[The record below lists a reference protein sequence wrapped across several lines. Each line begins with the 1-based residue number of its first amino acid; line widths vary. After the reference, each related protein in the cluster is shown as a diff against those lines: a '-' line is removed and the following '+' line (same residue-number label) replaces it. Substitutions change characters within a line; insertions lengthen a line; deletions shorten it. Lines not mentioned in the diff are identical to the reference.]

1 MSRLTEE
8 LIRRKAEHHDGILAD
23 LEEVSLHQLELER
36 IEVVGTLCRKLKI
49 LYLQNNIIPKIENLH
64 HLKQLQYL
72 NLALNNVTK
81 IEGLRCVSQSVLNE
95 GFVSA
100 TTFVLPPHYRPYTAV
115 HATLLARRS
124 SCEFLNKLDLTVN
137 FIDVD
142 TLEESVDHLAGLLH
156 LRELYLMGNPCLEW
170 EGARPFIVANV
181 PQLAHLDGKEINR
194 TERIEAC
201 QRVAALRAE
210 LRALANAKRLEK
222 GHAAVEYARGAT
234 DEADDE
240 NAAEAWTP
248 ENRVKMVREMA
259 ERKSEQEARRRDR
272 EPAKRDLEKEHAEA
286 VAAVRAKEEEGG
298 VRQCNEG
305 RWQFSLDD
313 EDGKGNMELRLQLS
327 RYLDSSLI
335 SAEVHPTFVSVVIK
349 GRTFRLTL
357 PEEVRSGESVCKRSQ
372 TTGELL
378 VLMPKVR
385 KNDTL
390 RALRREEKI
399 AGAAAGAA
407 AAATRSGGG
416 SGSSG
421 TGEAGVGSR
430 SGARHPS
437 EPSAG
442 AGASGAGRPGKLGE
456 ELLSAALAAS
466 AGAGS
471 TVTSPPASQAGAVSV
486 GGIVRSSAPSAS
498 GSAAALPDGMGGS
511 MLFRAAESRRTGPG
525 SAGAEGAGG
534 AGRGASA
541 TAAAAAVGSSLGD
554 ADDDLPPL
562 I

>member
-1 MSRLTEE
+1 M
-8 LIRRKAEHHDGILAD
+8 
-23 LEEVSLHQLELER
+23 
-36 IEVVGTLCRKLKI
+36 
-49 LYLQNNIIPKIENLH
+49 
-64 HLKQLQYL
+64 
-72 NLALNNVTK
+72 
-81 IEGLRCVSQSVLNE
+81 
-95 GFVSA
+95 
-100 TTFVLPPHYRPYTAV
+100 LPAPC
-115 HATLLARRS
+115 S

-181 PQLAHLDGKEINR
+181 PQLVHLDGKEINR

-201 QRVAALRAE
+201 QRVSALRAE
-210 LRALANAKRLEK
+210 LRALANAKRAEK

-234 DEADDE
+234 EETDDE

-349 GRTFRLTL
+349 GRTFRLSL

-378 VLMPKVR
+378 VVMPKVR

-390 RALRREEKI
+390 RALRREEKA
-399 AGAAAGAA
+399 AGAGAASAAGAA
-407 AAATRSGGG
+407 AAGTRSGGA
-416 SGSSG
+416 SGSSASSDSA
-421 TGEAGVGSR
+421 AGRR
-430 SGARHPS
+430 SEARHPS
-437 EPSAG
+437 DPPAA
-442 AGASGAGRPGKLGE
+442 AGASGAGRPGKLGD

-466 AGAGS
+466 AGAGCGTAAS
-471 TVTSPPASQAGAVSV
+471 SAAPAGAGAGAVSV
-486 GGIVRSSAPSAS
+486 GGIVRSSAPSAI

-511 MLFRAAESRRTGPG
+511 TLFRAAESRRTGAAAAAD
-525 SAGAEGAGG
+525 SVGG
-534 AGRGASA
+534 AGRVEGA
-541 TAAAAAVGSSLGD
+541 TAGVGAVGSSLPGD
-554 ADDDLPPL
+554 DEDDLPPL